1 VSDPRQIDLAAD
13 APPVVSTIKRPAR
26 GRDRAPWMGSLLS
39 WLGPNVGAVIG
50 FILIVVAGSLAS
62 PIFLSFTNIR
72 NVFLQSAMLGV
83 VAVGMTFVILTG
95 GIDLSVGMVLSLCS
109 VVAAMLFN
117 NGQGYSLPIV
127 ILVTLALGAAIGAIN
142 GGVIIWRGVAPFIVT
157 LAMMAIASGAALTIS
172 NGRPIG
178 GITGTYAWLGAGQ
191 IGPVPVLVLIMVVT
205 FIVGG
210 VVLRFTPY
218 GRGVYAIGGNEQA
231 ARLSGIPVNRV
242 KLLTYM
248 ISGFCAGLGAII
260 FSARVTVGDPWA
272 GRSLE
277 LDAIAAV
284 VIGGTSLFGG
294 IGALWGTFL
303 GTLIILMI
311 NNLLNLM
318 NVSPYAQGI
327 AKGLIILIAIAIYK
341 QRTE

>member
-1 VSDPRQIDLAAD
+1 
-13 APPVVSTIKRPAR
+13 
-26 GRDRAPWMGSLLS
+26 MGSLLS

-62 PIFLSFTNIR
+62 PTFLSFTNIR

-117 NGQGYSLPIV
+117 NAQGYPLPIV
-127 ILVTLALGAAIGAIN
+127 ILVTLTLGAAIGAIN

-191 IGPVPVLVLIMVVT
+191 IGPAPVLVLIMVVD
-205 FIVGG
+205 VHRRGG
-210 VVLRFTPY
+210 
-218 GRGVYAIGGNEQA
+218 GA
-231 ARLSGIPVNRV
+231 AFHPVRARRLCHRW
-242 KLLTYM
+242 K
-248 ISGFCAGLGAII
+248 
-260 FSARVTVGDPWA
+260 
-272 GRSLE
+272 
-277 LDAIAAV
+277 
-284 VIGGTSLFGG
+284 
-294 IGALWGTFL
+294 
-303 GTLIILMI
+303 
-311 NNLLNLM
+311 
-318 NVSPYAQGI
+318 
-327 AKGLIILIAIAIYK
+327 
-341 QRTE
+341 

>member
-1 VSDPRQIDLAAD
+1 MSDPGQVDLVASGGTAA
-13 APPVVSTIKRPAR
+13 PTTERPA
-26 GRDRAPWMGSLLS
+26 GRREGLFGIGSVVG

-50 FILIVVAGSLAS
+50 FVLIVIAGSLAS
-62 PIFLSFTNIR
+62 PIFLTVTNIR

-117 NGQGYSLPIV
+117 NGQGYPLPIV
-127 ILVTLALGAAIGAIN
+127 ILTTLALGAAIGAIN

-178 GITGTYAWLGAGQ
+178 GITGSYAWLGSGM
-191 IGPVPVLVLIMVVT
+191 IGPAPVPVWIMSIS
-205 FIVGG
+205 FIIGAI
-210 VVLRFTPY
+210 VLRFTPY

-242 KLLTYM
+242 KLITYM
-248 ISGFCAGLGAII
+248 ISGFFAALGAII
-260 FSARVTVGDPWA
+260 FTARVTVGDPWA

-303 GTLIILMI
+303 GTLDH
-311 NNLLNLM
+311 
-318 NVSPYAQGI
+318 SDDQQPAQSDECL
-327 AKGLIILIAIAIYK
+327 AL
-341 QRTE
+341 